1 MCLVGEL
8 LWKRAAPKPLS
19 LDQGFRF
26 IDRSQ
31 VGSILLFLT
40 PEMGVAGPGGE
51 RMVDHSVQGSALAFQ
66 PLIRSRRTGGQ
77 HHRFPRGVASG
88 LGELH
93 LFGAI
98 SPRSTAAALPDPV
111 GGGLPSGCG
120 R

>member
-40 PEMGVAGPGGE
+40 LEMGGARPGCE
-51 RMVDHSVQGSALAFQ
+51 
-66 PLIRSRRTGGQ
+66 
-77 HHRFPRGVASG
+77 
-88 LGELH
+88 
-93 LFGAI
+93 
-98 SPRSTAAALPDPV
+98 
-111 GGGLPSGCG
+111 
-120 R
+120 